1 MLYSDG
7 VTDMRAAD
15 GSFYGT
21 AWLAEALTRSL
32 GRPAV
37 SIVKTIEDDLSAFS
51 EGAQRQDDIAVVV
64 VRVAGVPD

>member
-1 MLYSDG
+1 M
-7 VTDMRAAD
+7 VAFN
-15 GSFYGT
+15 GSFFGT
-21 AWLAEALTRSL
+21 ARLAEALTRSL

-51 EGAQRQDDIAVVV
+51 RGAQRQDDMAVVV